1 MKKLTKYFAQKQKIL
16 FLTDSLGAFTTAF
29 VLFVIVPR
37 YHQYFGMPTTIAT
50 YLSAI
55 AVLLCVYSA
64 ACYLFVTRAFTP
76 YIRFIGI
83 ANLLYC
89 AVTFGLLI
97 KYYPSLTIIGK
108 TYFLSEIAI
117 ICALSY
123 TELTVATN
131 KQDN

>member
-1 MKKLTKYFAQKQKIL
+1 MKKLTEYFAQKQKTL
-16 FLTDSLGAFTTAF
+16 FLTDSIGAFTTAF
-29 VLFVIVPR
+29 VLFVLVPR
-37 YHQYFGMPTTIAT
+37 FNEYFGMPTTIAT
-50 YLSAI
+50 YLSII

-64 ACYLFVTRAFTP
+64 ACYLFVSRGFSP
-76 YIRFIGI
+76 FIRFIGI

-97 KYYPSLTIIGK
+97 KYNPSLTIIGK

-123 TELTVATN
+123 TELNVATMTN
-131 KQDN
+131 EK